1 MNISKADSRRRSRS
15 AGSKR
20 PTDTL
25 KRFGLIQSVKF
36 ADLDCEHEWLIEGIL
51 VKGQAGVIG
60 GPAKC
65 LKTGFIIDMA
75 ISLGS
80 ETPFLGKFHVPT
92 ACRVAVMSGESG
104 KSSIQDT
111 ANRIAET
118 KGLSLRNISGVYWG
132 FTLPILSDEKDLEM
146 LGECLRW
153 KKIQVVFID
162 PLYLCLCGGGKA
174 VSPTN
179 LYQVGPILKR
189 LTETCLKAGATPVLV
204 HHTTKAAAKP
214 SENASVSLYDLA
226 FSGVGEFFRQW
237 VLLNKREE
245 FTHCDGFHQ
254 LGMSVGGSAGHS
266 GKWNIDVREGVLD
279 NDFRGRKWDVSV
291 WNGPAHGE
299 EEPENMSGGNLTA
312 SSILSE

>member
-1 MNISKADSRRRSRS
+1 MNISKTNSRQRARS
-15 AGSKR
+15 AGAQR
-20 PTDTL
+20 PTETL
-25 KRFGLIQSVKF
+25 KRFGLIHSEKF
-36 ADLDCEHEWLIEGIL
+36 ADLDCKHEWLIEGIL

-65 LKTGFIIDMA
+65 LKTGFVIDMA

-80 ETPFLGKFHVPT
+80 ETPFLGTFHVPA

-111 ANRIAET
+111 AKRIADS
-118 KGLSLRNISGVYWG
+118 KGLSLRDISGVYWG
-132 FTLPILSDEKDLEM
+132 FTLPNLSDEKDLEK

-153 KKIQVVFID
+153 KKIKVVFID

-179 LYQVGPILKR
+179 LYQVGPILRR
-189 LTETCLKAGATPVLV
+189 LADTCLKAGATPVIV

-214 SENASVSLYDLA
+214 SENASVGLYDLA
-226 FSGVGEFFRQW
+226 FSGISEFFRQW

-245 FTHCDGFHQ
+245 FMHGEGFHQ
-254 LGMSVGGSAGHS
+254 VRMSVGGSAGHS
-266 GKWNIDVREGVLD
+266 GEWNVDVSEGVLG
-279 NDFRGRKWDVSV
+279 NDFQGRKWDVGI
-291 WNGPAHGE
+291 WNGSTPE
-299 EEPENMSGGNLTA
+299 VEEPENVTVGDVDGF
-312 SSILSE
+312 